1 MKIKEEVNTAVVI
14 AAIEKKS
21 GKIINK
27 LTGFKV
33 KTKDDFELAAKLLK
47 ELKTFGAEAEKEEEG
62 FWRPLKQLADKV
74 KSHFKPLKDKI
85 SAVELE
91 TKKEMLAFTLKQDE
105 KLKQLETK
113 LETGEI
119 KKVSTYMNNVAKE
132 KVTATK
138 DVQIRTVK
146 QLEITDLAK
155 IPRKYLVVDETAL
168 KNALLAGV
176 VVEGARIINVKTLAV

>member
-1 MKIKEEVNTAVVI
+1 MKVPETVNTQVVI

-21 GKIINK
+21 GKLINK
-27 LTGFKV
+27 LADFKV
-33 KTKDDFELAAKLLK
+33 KTKDDFELAGKLLK

-85 SAVELE
+85 ALTEQVV
-91 TKKEMLAFTLKQDE
+91 KKEMLAFTLKQDE

-132 KVTATK
+132 KITGTK
-138 DVQIRTVK
+138 DVQLRTVK
-146 QLEITDLAK
+146 QLEITNEKL
-155 IPRKYLVVDETAL
+155 IPRKYLIVDEQAL
-168 KNALLAGV
+168 KKDLLAGV
-176 VVEGARIINVKTLAV
+176 VVEGARVINVKTLAV